1 MRSNEDPAQPK
12 INKILKKR
20 KIPFSGS
27 FHALEEGAGG
37 HLSTPPL
44 WSQGEGQAQF
54 TLGTTPVNVTVLGV
68 TLQGVIPTLQT
79 RKRSLRVSVDED

>member
-12 INKILKKR
+12 INKIKKKR
-20 KIPFSGS
+20 KIPLSGS

-44 WSQGEGQAQF
+44 CSQGEGQVQF
-54 TLGTTPVNVTVLGV
+54 TLGITPVNVTVLGV
-68 TLQGVIPTLQT
+68 TLQGVIPSFPPY
-79 RKRSLRVSVDED
+79 KRGNGVSE